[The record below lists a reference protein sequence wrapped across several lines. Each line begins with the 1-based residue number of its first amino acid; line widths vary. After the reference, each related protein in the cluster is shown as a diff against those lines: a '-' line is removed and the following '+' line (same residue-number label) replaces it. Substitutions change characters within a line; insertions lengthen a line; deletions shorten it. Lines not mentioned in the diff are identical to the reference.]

1 MTLVHGC
8 GLWRCLWRARAHGWW
23 WRIGLPV
30 VAVFMLPGC
39 SGHSPISKD
48 RLERSIA
55 ATFSNLLETQ
65 VSWLQLPAMT
75 AAEVGA
81 KAACHRL
88 SGPGPGAG
96 EWVCTLI
103 WMGPKGQA
111 VRDVYDLFVATD
123 GCYAASIAG
132 ENFGGP
138 ILRTT
143 GGKDMRN
150 LLYAFDGCFDTT

>member
-1 MTLVHGC
+1 VNLVRATTRGWRLGV
-8 GLWRCLWRARAHGWW
+8 GLQVLAALALC
-23 WRIGLPV
+23 
-30 VAVFMLPGC
+30 GC
-39 SGHSPISKD
+39 SGRSPITND

-55 ATFSNLLETQ
+55 STFSNLLQTQ
-65 VSWLQLPAMT
+65 VSWLELPAMS

-88 SGPGPGAG
+88 SGPGPGSG
-96 EWVCTLI
+96 EWVCTLV
-103 WMGPKGQA
+103 WVGPKGQA

-138 ILRTT
+138 ILKTRD
-143 GGKDMRN
+143 GRDMRN